1 MNQGL
6 PIDDREGFAA
16 FLLRLRGRGTVPK
29 ALIAAFEAT
38 PRRGFLG
45 AQFHSIAWSDR
56 MLPIECGE
64 AIEGADLQAAVIAA
78 LTIEQGNRVLEIGT
92 GSGYTAAVMSR
103 LAARVVTADR
113 YKTLVEQARQRFE
126 ALGIGNVIVR
136 QADGSAGL
144 PNEAPFDRIVAWAA
158 FDSLPRFL
166 LDQLS
171 SGGIVIA
178 PIGPEEGEQVLAKLT
193 KVGSRFEREDI
204 GLVRLQPILR
214 SVAAVI

>member
-1 MNQGL
+1 MNTAV
-6 PIDDREGFAA
+6 DDREGFAA
-16 FLLRLRGRGTVPK
+16 FLLRLRGRGTAPK
-29 ALIAAFEAT
+29 ALVAAFEAT
-38 PRRGFLG
+38 PRRGFLSV
-45 AQFHSIAWSDR
+45 QFHSIAWSDG

-78 LTIEQGNRVLEIGT
+78 LHIEPGNRVLEIGT

-103 LAARVVTADR
+103 LAARVITIDR
-113 YKTLVEQARQRFE
+113 YKTLTEQAKQRFE
-126 ALGIGNVIVR
+126 ALAISNIIVR
-136 QADGSAGL
+136 QADGSNGL
-144 PNEAPFDRIVAWAA
+144 PNEGPFDRIVAWAA

-171 SGGIVIA
+171 SGGVVIA

-204 GLVRLQPILR
+204 GMVRLQPILR

>member
-1 MNQGL
+1 MNL

-38 PRRGFLG
+38 PRRGFLA

-64 AIEGADLQAAVIAA
+64 AIEGADMQAAVIAA
-78 LTIEQGNRVLEIGT
+78 LAIEVGNRVLEIGT

-103 LAARVVTADR
+103 LSGRVVTIDR

-126 ALGIGNVIVR
+126 ALGIGNVIAR
-136 QADGSAGL
+136 QVDGSSGL
-144 PNEAPFDRIVAWAA
+144 AAEGPFDRIVAWAA

-204 GLVRLQPILR
+204 GLVRLQPVLR
-214 SVAAVI
+214 SLAAVL